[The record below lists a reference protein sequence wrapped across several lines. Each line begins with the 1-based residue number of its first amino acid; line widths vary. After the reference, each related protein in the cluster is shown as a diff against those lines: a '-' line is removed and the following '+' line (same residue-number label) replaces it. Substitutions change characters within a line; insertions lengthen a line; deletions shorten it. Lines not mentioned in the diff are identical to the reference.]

1 MFINVIIII
10 ISIISINDRR
20 RTFDIVSI
28 SRFERSEKITW
39 CEERDIARSMISSH
53 NHLFNLRDNSVVN

>member
-20 RTFDIVSI
+20 RTFDIVSKDLDLKEAKRSHDAKSAI
-28 SRFERSEKITW
+28 SHVR
-39 CEERDIARSMISSH
+39 
-53 NHLFNLRDNSVVN
+53 